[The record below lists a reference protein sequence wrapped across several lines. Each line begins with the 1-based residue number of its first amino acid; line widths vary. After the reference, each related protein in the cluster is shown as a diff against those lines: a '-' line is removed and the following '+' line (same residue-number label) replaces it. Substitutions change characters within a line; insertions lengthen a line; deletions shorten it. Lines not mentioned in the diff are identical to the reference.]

1 MFCASEAVLSTAK
14 CLLQYFKTV
23 LCNEVFTK
31 FCSFLSRKNRYLAT
45 LLMSLEMMGFA
56 VRSRCVDLKIS
67 KVSHSELLSTFFTN
81 GVAK

>member
-1 MFCASEAVLSTAK
+1 MKFLQSSVPS
-14 CLLQYFKTV
+14 CLEKI
-23 LCNEVFTK
+23 
-31 FCSFLSRKNRYLAT
+31 AT
-45 LLMSLEMMGFA
+45 LLMSLEMRGFA